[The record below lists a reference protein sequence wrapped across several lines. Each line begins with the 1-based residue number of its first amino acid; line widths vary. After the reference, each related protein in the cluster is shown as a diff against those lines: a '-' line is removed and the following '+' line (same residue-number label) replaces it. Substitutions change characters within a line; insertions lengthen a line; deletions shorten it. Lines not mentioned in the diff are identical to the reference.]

1 MGLMAFL
8 ATKYGKVTRG
18 EYAGCGM
25 GLGNDSGKKIE
36 VNPVMNQLL
45 FIKGF
50 KEVARVS
57 VKDIA
62 NFNITADNIR
72 ETTVDINWKNG
83 KKSTVVLPKL
93 DSQGKPWVNDRV
105 NQVLRALDLSQN

>member
-8 ATKYGKVTRG
+8 TTKYGKVTRG

-25 GLGNDSGKKIE
+25 GLGNDSYKKIE
-36 VNPVMNQLL
+36 VNPVLNQLL

-72 ETTVDINWKNG
+72 ETTIDINWKNG
-83 KKSTVVLPKL
+83 KKSTVVLPGGL
-93 DSQGKPWVNDRV
+93 DSQGKPRV
-105 NQVLRALDLSQN
+105 DVQVLRALDLSQN

>member
-1 MGLMAFL
+1 MGLMAFI
-8 ATKYGKVTRG
+8 ATKYGRVTRG

-25 GLGNDSGKKIE
+25 GLGNDSGKKFE

-50 KEVARVS
+50 KELARVS
-57 VKDIA
+57 VKEIA
-62 NFNITADNIR
+62 GYNIVSDNIR
-72 ETTVDINWKNG
+72 ETTVDINWKDG

-93 DSQGKPWVNDRV
+93 DAQGQPWRNDRV
-105 NQVLRALDLSQN
+105 GQVLRALDLSQN

>member
-1 MGLMAFL
+1 MGLLTLL
-8 ATKYGKVTRG
+8 ATKYGRVTRG

-25 GLGNDSGKKIE
+25 GLGTDSTKKVQ
-36 VNPVMNQLL
+36 VNPVANQLL

-50 KEVARVS
+50 KEVARIS
-57 VKDIA
+57 VKEIA
-62 NFNITADNIR
+62 NFNIVADNVR

-105 NQVLRALDLSQN
+105 GQVLKALDLSQN